1 MVTQVT
7 IRHCTWFTDDP
18 SNQSRII
25 FLGCQCP
32 CERVKNQV
40 IIHNTKELEIKIA
53 DLKKKLEI
61 KKSTVLSSQHRKR
74 TSANDD
80 RDSSKVVGTILGP
93 LLIAVV
99 LGLIGIS
106 DLPILLR
113 HLRRRPFVAVGNKEK
128 KATKRNKKNMTA
140 DTCA

>member
-1 MVTQVT
+1 M
-7 IRHCTWFTDDP
+7 
-18 SNQSRII
+18 
-25 FLGCQCP
+25 
-32 CERVKNQV
+32 
-40 IIHNTKELEIKIA
+40 KELEIKIA

-80 RDSSKVVGTILGP
+80 RVSSTVVGTILGP

-99 LGLIGIS
+99 LGLIAIS

-113 HLRRRPFVAVGNKEK
+113 HLRRGPFVAVGNKEK
-128 KATKRNKKNMTA
+128 KAFKRNKKNMTA